1 MYNEITMPN
10 IINLSEARSNLSQV
24 IEDVF
29 TRNKTYI
36 LIRASKPQAVI
47 IPYEDF
53 EEKKEERWQDELD
66 ELMKEGRKTFSKY
79 LKENNIKPPK
89 NEEEV
94 YEIID
99 KVAGRHRH

>member
-1 MYNEITMPN
+1 MQNLINIT
-10 IINLSEARSNLSQV
+10 EARSNLSQL

-29 TRNKTYI
+29 KRNKTYI
-36 LIRASKPQAVI
+36 VIRASKPQAVI
-47 IPYEDF
+47 IPYQDF
-53 EEKKEERWQDELD
+53 EEQKKKRWQDKLD

>member
-1 MYNEITMPN
+1 MQNLINIT
-10 IINLSEARSNLSQV
+10 EARSNLSQL

-29 TRNKTYI
+29 KQNKTYI
-36 LIRASKPQAVI
+36 VIRASKPQAVI
-47 IPYEDF
+47 IPYQEY
-53 EEKKEERWQDELD
+53 EKKEQRWQDKLD

>member
-1 MYNEITMPN
+1 MPK

-47 IPYEDF
+47 IPYQDF
-53 EEKKEERWQDELD
+53 EEKKGKRWQDEMED
-66 ELMKEGRKTFSKY
+66 LMKVGRQKFAEY

-94 YEIID
+94 YKIID
-99 KVAGRHRH
+99 KVSGRS

>member
-1 MYNEITMPN
+1 MQNLINIT
-10 IINLSEARSNLSQV
+10 EARSNLSQL

-47 IPYEDF
+47 IPYRDYEN
-53 EEKKEERWQDELD
+53 KELSWQDEMTD
-66 ELMKEGRKTFSKY
+66 LMKVGRKRFADY
-79 LKENNIKPPK
+79 LKENKIKPPR

-99 KVAGRHRH
+99 KVSGRR